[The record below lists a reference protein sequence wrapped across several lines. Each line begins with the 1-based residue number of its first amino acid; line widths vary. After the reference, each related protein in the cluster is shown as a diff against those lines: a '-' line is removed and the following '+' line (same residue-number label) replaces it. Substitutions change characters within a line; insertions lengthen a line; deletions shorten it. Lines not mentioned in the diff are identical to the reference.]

1 MHLAAE
7 CAAGNIPVRDDVRLP
22 PADFCCGKVFD
33 KAAVQNPFT
42 DIQQLGFFFECGT
55 DFPMLIR
62 RFPDS
67 FFRGFDQI
75 GNAVIICLIDDAVFS
90 DIRLCLRTG
99 HVFQRFP
106 LKDNA
111 NAVTQSVCGSQQR

>member
-62 RFPDS
+62 ASRIPFSADS
-67 FFRGFDQI
+67 TKLAMQ
-75 GNAVIICLIDDAVFS
+75 
-90 DIRLCLRTG
+90 
-99 HVFQRFP
+99 
-106 LKDNA
+106 
-111 NAVTQSVCGSQQR
+111 